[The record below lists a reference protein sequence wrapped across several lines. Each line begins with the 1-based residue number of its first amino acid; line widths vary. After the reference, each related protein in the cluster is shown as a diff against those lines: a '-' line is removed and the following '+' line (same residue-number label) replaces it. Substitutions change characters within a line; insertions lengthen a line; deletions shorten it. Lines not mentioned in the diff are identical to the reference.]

1 MSIQILTFE
10 KLIIFNIEYTNI
22 KLKKKNNKICKI
34 KNLKDKRNDKIFK
47 LKHSEINILINSLVL
62 K

>member
-22 KLKKKNNKICKI
+22 KLFKKKKITKFV
-34 KNLKDKRNDKIFK
+34 K
-47 LKHSEINILINSLVL
+47 
-62 K
+62 